1 MKNSTKEMMLL
12 AAGCILY
19 VMSTLLIDPVG
30 IVPGS
35 VLGVSVVAHNL
46 LGVPIGMVNLIC
58 NVPIMILCTMWF
70 GKKILVYTVVIIVS
84 TSVMID
90 WWLPFFPAVL
100 TRHGF
105 LLAVLGGALMGVG
118 AGLLM
123 RAGGTMGGT
132 TAIGRILQRKNP
144 GINMGN
150 ALFVMDTV
158 IILTGSILLRSAT
171 GLFYSVVYTLV
182 CSKAI
187 GMIYSGRRAM

>member
-100 TRHGF
+100 TQHGF

-182 CSKAI
+182 CSRAI